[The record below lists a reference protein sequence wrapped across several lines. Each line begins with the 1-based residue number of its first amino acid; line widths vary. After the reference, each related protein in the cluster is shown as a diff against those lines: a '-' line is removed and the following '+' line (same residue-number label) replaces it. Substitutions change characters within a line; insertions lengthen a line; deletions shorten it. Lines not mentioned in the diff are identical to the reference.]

1 MCSDPITRATDRQI
15 KNLFVNGHR
24 TSLRLE
30 LAFWDGF
37 EICAKDQGK
46 SIHQLANSALS
57 EYAHITSSLSSAV
70 RLLIIGQFRDKAIAA
85 ERDHQAFEARE
96 ARAVTSD
103 PATEA
108 LSHGGNFLDAID
120 RLEKSEVSSKALR
133 DLLIDVKRSIDRLV

>member
-30 LAFWDGF
+30 LAFWDGL

-46 SIHQLANSALS
+46 SVHQLANSALN

-70 RLLIIGQFRDKAIAA
+70 RLLIIGHFREKAVAA
-85 ERDHQAFEARE
+85 ERDHRAFEAR
-96 ARAVTSD
+96 AIKSD

-108 LSHGGNFLDAID
+108 LSHGGSFLDAVD
-120 RLEKSEVSSKALR
+120 RLEKTEMSSKALR
-133 DLLIDVKRSIDRLV
+133 DLLMDVRRSIDRLV